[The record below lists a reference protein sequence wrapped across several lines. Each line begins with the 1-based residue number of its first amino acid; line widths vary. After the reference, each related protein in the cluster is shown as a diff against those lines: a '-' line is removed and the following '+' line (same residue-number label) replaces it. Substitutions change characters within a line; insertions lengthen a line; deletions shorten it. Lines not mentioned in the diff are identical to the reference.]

1 MNIKLLRS
9 WVQNL
14 ATIAIKM
21 LSIYFNSLSM
31 PTLENK
37 NITIH
42 QLPFSKHRTPSLPCF
57 PASNL
62 QSFHRAGTKRVEL
75 LHRPTIAGT
84 GTSIGAICG
93 ICAAVTEGIAAFA
106 ALKGVQPLKGIPRRR
121 CARAVH
127 LRPPGKGWWKLPGMI
142 EGLYKSLI
150 KNDLLMGHT
159 YIQFSQ
165 NRLRISRVQL
175 WTSETSRSL
184 SWPSPGRLW
193 CHLAGFIH
201 GLI

>member
-1 MNIKLLRS
+1 MQPDAKNLYTPKGWIYIYFYIYIYIIYIYYIISMNTKFLRS

-121 CARAVH
+121 RAGAVH
-127 LRPPGKGWWKLPGMI
+127 LKPPGKGWWKPPGNPQI
-142 EGLYKSLI
+142 
-150 KNDLLMGHT
+150 
-159 YIQFSQ
+159 
-165 NRLRISRVQL
+165 
-175 WTSETSRSL
+175 
-184 SWPSPGRLW
+184 
-193 CHLAGFIH
+193 C
-201 GLI
+201 

>member
-1 MNIKLLRS
+1 MIKRPDATGCKEPIHSERVDIYIFLYIYIYIIYIYYIISMNTKFLRS

-121 CARAVH
+121 RAGAVH
-127 LRPPGKGWWKLPGMI
+127 LKPPGKGWWKPPGNPQI
-142 EGLYKSLI
+142 
-150 KNDLLMGHT
+150 
-159 YIQFSQ
+159 
-165 NRLRISRVQL
+165 
-175 WTSETSRSL
+175 
-184 SWPSPGRLW
+184 
-193 CHLAGFIH
+193 C
-201 GLI
+201 

>member
-1 MNIKLLRS
+1 MQPDATRNYILPEGGYIYIISMNAKFLRS

-84 GTSIGAICG
+84 GIGGICGICG
-93 ICAAVTEGIAAFA
+93 ICAAVTEGVAAFA

-121 CARAVH
+121 CAAVH
-127 LRPPGKGWWKLPGMI
+127 LRAPGKGCWKPPGMI
-142 EGLYKSLI
+142 EALYKS
-150 KNDLLMGHT
+150 
-159 YIQFSQ
+159 F
-165 NRLRISRVQL
+165 
-175 WTSETSRSL
+175 
-184 SWPSPGRLW
+184 
-193 CHLAGFIH
+193 
-201 GLI
+201 